1 MPDEGEDGIPPFGV
15 KAGGRLVQNHDLG
28 AHGHDA
34 GHRRTPLFA
43 ARQIKGGLFQQRVGQ
58 LDQPGRLA
66 HPTVDLLLV
75 QPHVFGAEGDIF
87 VDRIVKELV
96 FRILKNQPHPEPHGA
111 DLLGIGPDVL
121 PIEQDSARSGAK
133 QAIEVLHQ
141 GRLARAG
148 MTDDPDALPLFDAQ
162 ADIRDG
168 VLAKGGIFPIN
179 IIELFGCY
187 D

>member
-1 MPDEGEDGIPPFGV
+1 MS
-15 KAGGRLVQNHDLG
+15 
-28 AHGHDA
+28 
-34 GHRRTPLFA
+34 
-43 ARQIKGGLFQQRVGQ
+43 
-58 LDQPGRLA
+58 
-66 HPTVDLLLV
+66 
-75 QPHVFGAEGDIF
+75 
-87 VDRIVKELV
+87 
-96 FRILKNQPHPEPHGA
+96 
-111 DLLGIGPDVL
+111 L

-148 MTDDPDALPLFDAQ
+148 MTDDPDALPLLDAQ